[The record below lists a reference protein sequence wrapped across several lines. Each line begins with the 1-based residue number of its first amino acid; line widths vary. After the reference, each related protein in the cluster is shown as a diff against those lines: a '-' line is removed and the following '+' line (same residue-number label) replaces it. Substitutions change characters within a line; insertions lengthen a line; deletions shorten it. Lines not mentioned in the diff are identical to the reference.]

1 MRILLVE
8 DDLILGDG
16 IKAGLEQDGY
26 AVEWAQDGISA
37 ERFANAMPFDAVVLD
52 IGLPKQDGITTLTHM
67 RKNNINTPVLL
78 LTARDTIQDRITGL
92 DSGADDYLI
101 KPFDLDELCARLR
114 ALMRRHSGRASP
126 EIRYRDIILDPASHT
141 VMQQD
146 KTVDIT
152 AREFSILQALLENS
166 GRVLSRGQL
175 EESLYNWDENPDSNA
190 VEVHIHKLRKKLGKD
205 IINTVRGVGYIVKK
219 EKQSRHDA
227 CK

>member
-26 AVEWAQDGISA
+26 VVEWAQDGVSA

-52 IGLPKQDGITTLTHM
+52 IGLPKQDGITTLMHM
-67 RKNNINTPVLL
+67 RNNNIDIPVLL
-78 LTARDTIQDRITGL
+78 LTARDTVQDRITGL

-114 ALMRRHSGRASP
+114 ALTRRHSGRASP

-141 VMQQD
+141 VVQQG
-146 KTVDIT
+146 KAVDIT
-152 AREFSILQALLENS
+152 AREFSILQALLENC

-219 EKQSRHDA
+219 EERSPPDA
-227 CK
+227 C

>member
-26 AVEWAQDGISA
+26 VVEWAQDGVSA
-37 ERFANAMPFDAVVLD
+37 ERFVSAMAFDAVVLD
-52 IGLPKQDGITTLTHM
+52 IGLPKQDGITTLMHM

-78 LTARDTIQDRITGL
+78 LTARDTVQDRITGL

-141 VMQQD
+141 VMQNG
-146 KTVDIT
+146 KIVDIT
-152 AREFSILQALLENS
+152 AREFFILQALLENS

-175 EESLYNWDENPDSNA
+175 EESLYSRDENPDSNT

-219 EKQSRHDA
+219 EERSRLDVS
-227 CK
+227 

>member
-26 AVEWAQDGISA
+26 AVEWAQDGVSA
-37 ERFANAMPFDAVVLD
+37 ERFANAMPFDAIVLD
-52 IGLPKQDGITTLTHM
+52 IGLPKQDGITTLMHM
-67 RKNNINTPVLL
+67 RKNNNNTPVLL

-114 ALMRRHSGRASP
+114 ALTRRHSGRTSP
-126 EIRYRDIILDPASHT
+126 EIRYRGIILDPASHT

-175 EESLYNWDENPDSNA
+175 EESLYTWDENPDSNA

-205 IINTVRGVGYIVKK
+205 IINTVRGVGYIVRK
-219 EKQSRHDA
+219 EEQSPPNA
-227 CK
+227 C